1 MDQSHLLEV
10 GRIAKA
16 HGLRGEVVVALG
28 TDVTERLAPG
38 SVLSTDTGPLVV
50 RSARPHQHRWIVDFV
65 GVSDRAAADEL
76 RGMVLRAEPVA
87 DEGALWVH
95 ELIGAEVRT
104 IGGRSCG
111 RVEAVE
117 ANPASDLMVLPGGVL
132 VPVAFIVDETDLPE
146 RVVIDPP
153 DGLLEDEV

>member
-1 MDQSHLLEV
+1 MLEV

-16 HGLRGEVVVALG
+16 HGLSGEVIVSLG
-28 TDVTERLAPG
+28 TDVTDRLAPG
-38 SVLSTDTGPLVV
+38 SVLSTDAGPLVV
-50 RSARPHQHRWIVDFV
+50 RSARRHQHRWIVDFE
-65 GVSDRAAADEL
+65 GVADRTAADAL
-76 RGMVLRAEPVA
+76 RGTVLRAEPLV
-87 DEGALWVH
+87 DDDALWVH

-104 IGGRSCG
+104 TAGRSCG

-132 VPVAFIVDETDLPE
+132 VPVVFIVDEADLPE

-153 DGLLEDEV
+153 EGLLDDAG